1 MTGAVAESWA
11 RLRLVQGDSSA
22 QVWEL
27 VASRGQTTLTVGSGP
42 SSSWVIREEGVR
54 PLHFSLHWDGV
65 TLRIADTYG
74 AGDVRVDGVHVTAQ
88 WKPIIGRA
96 RVDFGKA
103 AMVAETSAGAES
115 EAHPL
120 EPSPL
125 PPIVNPAQHK
135 ATLMGV
141 SPLAADPPVELV
153 TLKADSS
160 APKADSAAPKMDSAA
175 PRSSESVPPGSGDS
189 FPPQDGTGSFRVSR
203 PSDSERARKA
213 TLMGIAISAPPPA
226 PVPDIKLPD
235 EPRAPAMQAR
245 AEEPKVEARKDE
257 PRQLPSQGIPSGTL
271 IGVVGP
277 LEARVQR
284 LAAQDGNRLSDKRT
298 MLGVP
303 LKDLRIE
310 PPQSQPNGEASTI
323 VTQAEVRTVSA
334 TPIAAPAP
342 ERIGST
348 WQEIPG
354 AARPTSSHPPMAVL
368 VDQPSSA
375 AQTQRQVENDVAP
388 PRFGGDSRAGGF
400 DPRDRGFD
408 PRDRRGFDPRASS
421 YDRVSDIPTQMRDVA
436 SLDSRRP
443 KRTIPLRYIGIVVL
457 TAAAYMAWLYLL
469 DHL

>member
-1 MTGAVAESWA
+1 MTGAAAESWA

-54 PLHFSLHWDGV
+54 PLHFSLHWDGA

-74 AGDVRVDGVHVTAQ
+74 AGDVRVDGTPVTAQ
-88 WKPIIGRA
+88 WKALIGRA
-96 RVDFGKA
+96 RIDFGKA
-103 AMVAETSAGAES
+103 AMVAETSAAAES
-115 EAHPL
+115 EAQPFEL
-120 EPSPL
+120 SSL
-125 PPIVNPAQHK
+125 PPIAAVQNT
-135 ATLMGV
+135 ATLLGV
-141 SPLAADPPVELV
+141 MADPPVELV
-153 TLKADSS
+153 TPKADSS
-160 APKADSAAPKMDSAA
+160 PPKA
-175 PRSSESVPPGSGDS
+175 SESTPPANGEIKDGSA
-189 FPPQDGTGSFRVSR
+189 SFRPAR

-213 TLMGIAISAPPPA
+213 TLVGMVISAPPPA
-226 PVPDIKLPD
+226 PLPEVKMPE
-235 EPRAPAMQAR
+235 EPRAPEPAPAMASSPSPSTP
-245 AEEPKVEARKDE
+245 AEEPKKTTP
-257 PRQLPSQGIPSGTL
+257 PRGIPSGTL

-284 LAAQDGNRLSDKRT
+284 LAHDGGGKLSDKRT

-303 LKDLRIE
+303 LRDLRIE
-310 PPQSQPNGEASTI
+310 QPPSSSPGGELPGI
-323 VTQAEVRTVSA
+323 VTQAEVRAVTT
-334 TPIAAPAP
+334 TPAASSPA

-354 AARPTSSHPPMAVL
+354 APRSGSQPPMAVL
-368 VDQPSSA
+368 VDPPPA
-375 AQTQRQVENDVAP
+375 GQRRVENDVAARAVSDRP
-388 PRFGGDSRAGGF
+388 PGF
-400 DPRDRGFD
+400 DPRQ
-408 PRDRRGFDPRASS
+408 RGFDPRAST

>member
-1 MTGAVAESWA
+1 MTGAAAESWA

-54 PLHFSLHWDGV
+54 PLHFSLHWDGA

-74 AGDVRVDGVHVTAQ
+74 AGDVRVDGTPVTAQ
-88 WKPIIGRA
+88 WKSLIGRA
-96 RVDFGKA
+96 RIDFGRA

-115 EAHPL
+115 EGHPL

-125 PPIVNPAQHK
+125 PPAPAHNT
-135 ATLMGV
+135 ATLLGV
-141 SPLAADPPVELV
+141 MADPPVELV
-153 TLKADSS
+153 T
-160 APKADSAAPKMDSAA
+160 PKADSTAPKA
-175 PRSSESVPPGSGDS
+175 SESLPPANG
-189 FPPQDGTGSFRVSR
+189 QLNDGTGSFRVAR
-203 PSDSERARKA
+203 PTDSERARKA
-213 TLMGIAISAPPPA
+213 TLVGMVISAPPPA
-226 PVPDIKLPD
+226 PVPEMKMS
-235 EPRAPAMQAR
+235 EGPRAPESAAS
-245 AEEPKVEARKDE
+245 AAPSAPPAGASAAPAPAAAGDEPKRATP
-257 PRQLPSQGIPSGTL
+257 PRGIPSGTL

-284 LAAQDGNRLSDKRT
+284 LAQDGNSKLSDKRT

-303 LKDLRIE
+303 LRDLRIE
-310 PPQSQPNGEASTI
+310 PPPAASPSGDLPGI
-323 VTQAEVRTVSA
+323 VTQAEVRAVTT
-334 TPIAAPAP
+334 TPVAGPPA

-354 AARPTSSHPPMAVL
+354 AARPGGSQPPMAVL
-368 VDQPSSA
+368 VDPPSA
-375 AQTQRQVENDVAP
+375 GQRRVENEAAARTVSDRP
-388 PRFGGDSRAGGF
+388 PGF
-400 DPRDRGFD
+400 DPRQRG
-408 PRDRRGFDPRASS
+408 GFDPRASA

-457 TAAAYMAWLYLL
+457 TAAAYLAWLYLL

>member
-27 VASRGQTTLTVGSGP
+27 VASRGQTTLTIGSGP

-54 PLHFSLHWDGV
+54 PLHFSLHWDGA

-74 AGDVRVDGVHVTAQ
+74 AGDVRLDGVQLTAQ
-88 WKPIIGRA
+88 WRAIAGRV
-96 RVDFGKA
+96 RIDFGKA
-103 AMVAETSAGAES
+103 AMVAETSASVES

-125 PPIVNPAQHK
+125 PPIATPAQHK

-141 SPLAADPPVELV
+141 SPLSADPPVELV
-153 TLKADSS
+153 TPRGDSS
-160 APKADSAAPKMDSAA
+160 
-175 PRSSESVPPGSGDS
+175 PPTGDS
-189 FPPQDGTGSFRVSR
+189 RPPAAGDSVLPQDGTGSFRVAR
-203 PSDSERARKA
+203 PSDSERVRKA

-226 PVPDIKLPD
+226 PLPEIQITEARSPEARAD
-235 EPRAPAMQAR
+235 EPKKSTP
-245 AEEPKVEARKDE
+245 
-257 PRQLPSQGIPSGTL
+257 PRGIPSGTL

-284 LAAQDGNRLSDKRT
+284 LASAAQDNGNKLSDKRT

-303 LKDLRIE
+303 LRDLAVEHLVQQVRPAGD
-310 PPQSQPNGEASTI
+310 PPGV
-323 VTQAEVRTVSA
+323 VTQAEVRAVSA
-334 TPIAAPAP
+334 APSAP
-342 ERIGST
+342 TAERIGST
-348 WQEIPG
+348 WQEIPN
-354 AARPTSSHPPMAVL
+354 ASRPESTPPMAVL
-368 VDQPSSA
+368 VEPPSA
-375 AQTQRQVENDVAP
+375 AQGQRRVEGRGVGREHNDDAATRP
-388 PRFGGDSRAGGF
+388 GYEGRGRA
-400 DPRDRGFD
+400 
-408 PRDRRGFDPRASS
+408 AS
-421 YDRVSDIPTQMRDVA
+421 YDTRERVSDIPTQMRDVA

>member
-1 MTGAVAESWA
+1 MTGAAAESWA

-54 PLHFSLHWDGV
+54 PLHFSLHWDGA

-74 AGDVRVDGVHVTAQ
+74 AGDVRLDGVPVTAQ
-88 WKPIIGRA
+88 WRAIVGRV

-103 AMVAETSAGAES
+103 AMVAETSAGAEG

-125 PPIVNPAQHK
+125 PPMTGPAQHK
-135 ATLMGV
+135 ATLLGV
-141 SPLAADPPVELV
+141 SLGTDPPVELV
-153 TLKADSS
+153 TLKSDSS
-160 APKADSAAPKMDSAA
+160 APKSDGSAPPSSDSS
-175 PRSSESVPPGSGDS
+175 
-189 FPPQDGTGSFRVSR
+189 PPQDGTGSFRVAR
-203 PSDSERARKA
+203 PSDSERVRKA

-226 PVPDIKLPD
+226 PVPEIG
-235 EPRAPAMQAR
+235 
-245 AEEPKVEARKDE
+245 VSEARSEPAADE
-257 PRQLPSQGIPSGTL
+257 TKKQATPARGIPSGTL

-284 LAAQDGNRLSDKRT
+284 LASQDGNKLSDKRT

-303 LKDLRIE
+303 LRDLQIE
-310 PPQSQPNGEASTI
+310 PPMPQIRTTGEGASI
-323 VTQAEVRTVSA
+323 VTQAEVRAVSS
-334 TPIAAPAP
+334 APAP
-342 ERIGST
+342 AGAPPGERIGST
-348 WQEIPG
+348 WQEIPN
-354 AARPTSSHPPMAVL
+354 AALPESSPPMAVL
-368 VDQPSSA
+368 VEPGA
-375 AQTQRQVENDVAP
+375 TAGQRRVDNDVAA
-388 PRFGGDSRAGGF
+388 RAAFDQRERAAANDSRERNATYDG
-400 DPRDRGFD
+400 R
-408 PRDRRGFDPRASS
+408 
-421 YDRVSDIPTQMRDVA
+421 DRVSDIPTQMRDVA
-436 SLDSRRP
+436 TLDSRRP

>member
-54 PLHFSLHWDGV
+54 PLHFSLHWDGA

-74 AGDVRVDGVHVTAQ
+74 AGDVRVDGVQVTAQ
-88 WKPIIGRA
+88 WKPIVGRA

-125 PPIVNPAQHK
+125 PPIANVAQHK

-153 TLKADSS
+153 T
-160 APKADSAAPKMDSAA
+160 PKADSAAPKADSAA
-175 PRSSESVPPGSGDS
+175 QSNGESAAPGSDS
-189 FPPQDGTGSFRVSR
+189 SPPKDGTGSFRVSR
-203 PSDSERARKA
+203 PSDSERVRKA

-226 PVPDIKLPD
+226 PVPDIKVLD
-235 EPRAPAMQAR
+235 EPRSPERR
-245 AEEPKVEARKDE
+245 ADEPKKDE
-257 PRQLPSQGIPSGTL
+257 PKKLPTQGIPTGTL

-284 LAAQDGNRLSDKRT
+284 LAAQDNNRLSDKRT

-310 PPQSQPNGEASTI
+310 PPQGQPNGETPSV
-323 VTQAEVRTVSA
+323 VTQAEVRSVST
-334 TPIAAPAP
+334 TPAAAPAP

-348 WQEIPG
+348 WQEIPNSS
-354 AARPTSSHPPMAVL
+354 RPTSSHPPMAVL
-368 VDQPSSA
+368 VEPPPPA
-375 AQTQRQVENDVAP
+375 ATPTQRQLENDAAP
-388 PRFGGDSRAGGF
+388 PRFGGDARARAAGF
-400 DPRDRGFD
+400 DPRAFD
-408 PRDRRGFDPRASS
+408 ARDRRGFDPRASG

>member
-54 PLHFSLHWDGV
+54 PLHFSLHWDGA

-74 AGDVRVDGVHVTAQ
+74 AGDVRLDGVPVTAQ
-88 WKPIIGRA
+88 WRAIVGRV

-103 AMVAETSAGAES
+103 AMVAETSAGAEG

-125 PPIVNPAQHK
+125 PPMAGPGQHK

-141 SPLAADPPVELV
+141 SPLGADPPVELV
-153 TLKADSS
+153 TPKADSS
-160 APKADSAAPKMDSAA
+160 APKSTG
-175 PRSSESVPPGSGDS
+175 SVPPSSDS
-189 FPPQDGTGSFRVSR
+189 SPPQDGTGSFRVAR
-203 PSDSERARKA
+203 PSDSERVRKA

-226 PVPDIKLPD
+226 PVPEIQASDARSEPPAD
-235 EPRAPAMQAR
+235 EQKQATPVR
-245 AEEPKVEARKDE
+245 
-257 PRQLPSQGIPSGTL
+257 GIPSGTL

-284 LAAQDGNRLSDKRT
+284 LASQDGNKLSDKRT

-303 LKDLRIE
+303 LRDLQIE
-310 PPQSQPNGEASTI
+310 LPAPQIRATSEAASI
-323 VTQAEVRTVSA
+323 VTQAEVRAVSS
-334 TPIAAPAP
+334 PAPAGAP
-342 ERIGST
+342 PAERIGST
-348 WQEIPG
+348 WQEIPN
-354 AARPTSSHPPMAVL
+354 AARPAESSPPPMAVL
-368 VDQPSSA
+368 VEPGA
-375 AQTQRQVENDVAP
+375 TQGQRRVDNDVAARETFDQRGRGP
-388 PRFGGDSRAGGF
+388 AYDSRERNATYDG
-400 DPRDRGFD
+400 R
-408 PRDRRGFDPRASS
+408 
-421 YDRVSDIPTQMRDVA
+421 DRVSDIPTQMRDVA
-436 SLDSRRP
+436 TLDSRRP
-443 KRTIPLRYIGIVVL
+443 KRAIPLRYIGIVVL